1 MKKLISYGSLF
12 VIAALFIN
20 ACDLLEVEPAQ
31 SVSPEVVTENFESL
45 EQLSQGV
52 YAHMYRWGAYGN
64 VMGLVPDLL
73 ADNGRLRPGASRHQ
87 SRTNNTAST
96 AGHLSPMWQ
105 PYYEA
110 INDINLVIKYLPE
123 INLAEITED
132 ESDRDRILGEMY
144 FMRALLY
151 HDLTK
156 TFGYEPG
163 MAPVDFDVSVILR
176 TEPVED
182 VPGADF
188 RGRAP
193 VSEVYTQIESDLENA
208 RTLLAEHGR
217 TGGSASFFGNYAAA
231 LGLSARVALF
241 QAEGGANTAQL
252 ERARDFAQQ
261 AMDAAADVGAGL
273 TSGGAVADMFA
284 GNPNPEAL
292 FEISIQNQDE
302 SLGVN
307 DALSPYLLPAQW
319 HANVPAEDFVALF
332 ESNDAR
338 LPLYPFD
345 EGNGYYYTIKYNQWN
360 DVWTDNTPVIRY
372 AEMML
377 IHAEAE
383 AELNNE
389 GDALNTLNELRVSRA
404 ASELDVSGSA
414 LIDAIMTE
422 RRLELAFEGH
432 RWFDLKRRG
441 MDVPKPAPTG
451 QATLSYNDFR
461 LLAPIADSQVELNE
475 ELVQSPGY

>member
-1 MKKLISYGSLF
+1 MKKLMTLSSLL
-12 VIAALFIN
+12 VVLGMVLN
-20 ACDLLEVEPAQ
+20 SCDLLEVEPAQ
-31 SVSPEVVTENFESL
+31 SVSPEVVTEDFESL
-45 EQLSQGV
+45 EQVSKGV
-52 YAHMYRWGAYGN
+52 NAHLYRWGAYGN
-64 VMGLVPDLL
+64 VMAIVPDLL

-96 AGHLSPMWQ
+96 GGHLSPMWQ

-110 INDINLVIKYLPE
+110 INDANLVLKYIPE
-123 INLAEITED
+123 INLDEIAED

-144 FMRALLY
+144 FMRALMY
-151 HDLTK
+151 HDLVK

-163 MAPVDFDVSVILR
+163 MEVEGWDRGVILR

-182 VPGADF
+182 VPGAEF
-188 RGRAP
+188 QERAS
-193 VSEVYTQIESDLENA
+193 VSEVYSQINDDLQEA
-208 RTLLAEHGR
+208 RELLAENGQS
-217 TGGSASFFGNYAAA
+217 GSSASFYGNYAAA

-241 QAEGGANTAQL
+241 EQDYSSAADYA
-252 ERARDFAQQ
+252 AQ

-273 TSGGAVADMFA
+273 AEGSDVAEMYA

-292 FEISIQNQDE
+292 FEVSIQNQDE

-332 ESNDAR
+332 EDSDER
-338 LPLYPFD
+338 LAHFPFD
-345 EGNGYYYTIKYNQWN
+345 DGSGYYFTTKYNQWN
-360 DVWTDNTPVIRY
+360 DVWTDNTPVLRY

-377 IHAEAE
+377 IKAEAHAEMDNDSE
-383 AELNNE
+383 AL
-389 GDALNTLNELRVSRA
+389 DVLNELRASRS
-404 ASELDVSGSA
+404 ASALDVSGND

-441 MDVPKPAPTG
+441 MDIPKSANSPNSPV
-451 QATLSYNDFR
+451 SYEDR
-461 LLAPIADSQVELNE
+461 RILAPISDSQVQLSDGVIEQN
-475 ELVQSPGY
+475 PDY

>member
-1 MKKLISYGSLF
+1 M
-12 VIAALFIN
+12 N

-64 VMGLVPDLL
+64 VMAIVPDLL

-96 AGHLSPMWQ
+96 GGHLSPMWQ

-110 INDINLVIKYLPE
+110 INDINLVLKYIPE
-123 INLAEITED
+123 INLDEIEED
-132 ESDRDRILGEMY
+132 ETDRDRILGEMY

-163 MAPVDFDVSVILR
+163 MVPNDFDVSVILR

-188 RGRAP
+188 RGRVP
-193 VSEVYTQIESDLENA
+193 ITDVYEQIESDLDNA

-217 TGGSASFFGNYAAA
+217 TGSSASFFGNYAAA
-231 LGLSARVALF
+231 LGLSARVALY
-241 QAEGGANTAQL
+241 QSEAGANSNHL

-261 AMDAAADVGAGL
+261 AMDAASDVGAGL
-273 TSGGAVADMFA
+273 TSGSAVAEMFG

-292 FEISIQNQDE
+292 FEVSIQNQDE

-319 HANVPAEDFVALF
+319 HANVPAEDFVDLF
-332 ESNDAR
+332 ESSDER
-338 LPLYPFD
+338 LAHYPFH
-345 EGNGYYYTIKYNQWN
+345 EGSGYYYTVKYNQWN

-377 IHAEAE
+377 IKAEAE
-383 AELNNE
+383 AGLNDE
-389 GDALNTLNELRVSRA
+389 GDALDTLNELRASRS
-404 ASELDVSGSA
+404 ASELDVSGNA
-414 LIDAIMTE
+414 LMNAIMTE

-441 MDVPKPAPTG
+441 MDIPKPAPTG
-451 QATLSYNDFR
+451 QSTISYDDFR
-461 LLAPIADSQVELNE
+461 LLAPIADSQVELNDD
-475 ELVQSPGY
+475 LVQSPGY